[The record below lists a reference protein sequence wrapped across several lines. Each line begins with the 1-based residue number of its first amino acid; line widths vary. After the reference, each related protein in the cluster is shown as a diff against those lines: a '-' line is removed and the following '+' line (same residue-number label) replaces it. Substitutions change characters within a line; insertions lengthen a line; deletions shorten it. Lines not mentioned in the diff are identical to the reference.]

1 MKDTERYA
9 LAFSY
14 KNAWLATKGSWISVT
29 ADDAGW
35 FTVRTATD
43 KPKRVRAKFL
53 FLHLIVMTG
62 QLAEKAM

>member
-9 LAFSY
+9 LARSY
-14 KNAWLATKGSWISVT
+14 ENAWLATEGTWISV
-29 ADDAGW
+29 AANDAGW

-43 KPKRVRAKFL
+43 QPKRVRAKLL

-62 QLAEKAM
+62 RLAQKAM